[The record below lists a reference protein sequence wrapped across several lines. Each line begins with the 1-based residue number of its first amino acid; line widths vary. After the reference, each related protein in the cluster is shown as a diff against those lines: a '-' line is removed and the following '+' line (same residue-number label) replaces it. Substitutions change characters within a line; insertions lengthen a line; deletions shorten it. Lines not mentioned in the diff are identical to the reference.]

1 MIPGETVA
9 VTGLSGNPWLVR
21 TDGVRF
27 APEVTGLQAPARERC
42 LVVQAH
48 RPRLLLVFS
57 LASDIIVNR
66 FGALRLRTYSLQSQR
81 INRTTRFAQWV
92 SSSQKA
98 GKSGAPSV
106 PFNIG

>member
-1 MIPGETVA
+1 MIPGATVA
-9 VTGLSGNPWLVR
+9 VTGLSGNPWPVR

-27 APEVTGLQAPARERC
+27 APEVAELQAPAREPC
-42 LVVQAH
+42 LAVLAH
-48 RPRLLLVFS
+48 RSGLGFIFS
-57 LASDIIVNR
+57 RDSDIIVNR

-81 INRTTRFAQWV
+81 INRRTRFSQWV
-92 SSSQKA
+92 SSSQKV